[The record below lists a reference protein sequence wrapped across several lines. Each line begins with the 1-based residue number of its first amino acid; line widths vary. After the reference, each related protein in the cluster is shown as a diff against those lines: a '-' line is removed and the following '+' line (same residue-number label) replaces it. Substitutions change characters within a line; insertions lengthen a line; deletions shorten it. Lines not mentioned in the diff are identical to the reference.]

1 MKLDEDPSEQEEQVR
16 RKRRS
21 RKNEEQR
28 GAARAAT
35 IAFDS
40 EEWDEM
46 TQAGWSVKGSSSLLV
61 GAGYVLAP
69 WRGSTDQ
76 PMWRKLIAR
85 YLLLARA
92 ILPLLRHTRGAA
104 RGRRKS
110 PRRLLGLGS
119 AAFSPFYCDKNPDG
133 ERPAFWE
140 TGFYGGGPPLQ
151 HICATA
157 MRH

>member
-46 TQAGWSVKGSSSLLV
+46 TE
-61 GAGYVLAP
+61 AGY
-69 WRGSTDQ
+69 G
-76 PMWRKLIAR
+76 I
-85 YLLLARA
+85 
-92 ILPLLRHTRGAA
+92 
-104 RGRRKS
+104 
-110 PRRLLGLGS
+110 
-119 AAFSPFYCDKNPDG
+119 
-133 ERPAFWE
+133 
-140 TGFYGGGPPLQ
+140 
-151 HICATA
+151 
-157 MRH
+157 